1 MFRSLQ
7 RNLFGT
13 SLTYLAIFVLVFMV
27 TSILSVLNFIDNITA
42 AKEGNQKAII
52 TEKFQNPSGM
62 SRDMPKQIWKIATS
76 LPEKYQPRSYR
87 VAKFVKENNI
97 RRPED
102 LFTQLPADLKPKT
115 LDEARDL
122 FQMQETDDMMTWAFI
137 AGSLEQDKITFESL
151 IIAFCM
157 EPRKLKTMMPG
168 LEDLS
173 IEELRLLE
181 KAIAVMEEK
190 PNSII
195 MGKQRL
201 KTTRKQVGDK
211 IQIYCKNYK
220 GLVFDCEIIGELPEG
235 RWDQFSAINLKFLL
249 DKLDW
254 FEKSNPD
261 NPSHA
266 YHENAPKVI
275 GLVWLR
281 MPDMEA
287 FQHMAEIVNEPKTFN
302 IAVKMETESSAY
314 GSFLDAYKSL
324 LWGMRWLMVPA
335 ILGTMTLVIANAISI
350 SVRERRT
357 EMAVLKVLGF
367 RPRQVM
373 FMVLG
378 EALLIGLLG
387 GLLSAGGAYV
397 LVKANGGI
405 PFPIAFFSKFFIAA
419 SSALWGLSF
428 GVITAFLGSI
438 MPAWSAQSVK
448 AAEVFSKVV

>member
-1 MFRSLQ
+1 MNMLYPEAAMFELATSLGFILVVLILVGLVIGIASLPALYIILFGGSGIVRLLGDRGPQFFKFVLLMFRSLQ
-7 RNLFGT
+7 RNLLRT

-266 YHENAPKVI
+266 YRK
-275 GLVWLR
+275 R
-281 MPDMEA
+281 
-287 FQHMAEIVNEPKTFN
+287 AEGHWPCL
-302 IAVKMETESSAY
+302 AADAGH
-314 GSFLDAYKSL
+314 GSLSTHGRD
-324 LWGMRWLMVPA
+324 
-335 ILGTMTLVIANAISI
+335 
-350 SVRERRT
+350 
-357 EMAVLKVLGF
+357 
-367 RPRQVM
+367 RQ
-373 FMVLG
+373 
-378 EALLIGLLG
+378 
-387 GLLSAGGAYV
+387 
-397 LVKANGGI
+397 
-405 PFPIAFFSKFFIAA
+405 
-419 SSALWGLSF
+419 
-428 GVITAFLGSI
+428 
-438 MPAWSAQSVK
+438 
-448 AAEVFSKVV
+448 